1 MAMEPVEF
9 GFQDLDK
16 QDFKVEVEG
25 RASDKEVEVEVP
37 QDKKPEV
44 EIEIVDDTPPKDR
57 GRKPSDPPDD
67 PTDEELEGYS
77 EKVRKRMSHLT
88 KGYHDERRA
97 KETAFREKEE
107 AIRYAQQILE
117 ENKNL
122 KGTVGKNQEVLLEQ
136 AKRATAGEVEQA
148 KAKYKL
154 AYESGDSDAVVAA
167 QDDLT
172 AAKIKADRIN
182 NFRLPTVQTPEVA
195 VQQQQQTA
203 PAPQVD
209 EKAVNWQ
216 QNNSWFGSDDE
227 MTSFALGL
235 HQKLVKQG
243 LDPRSDEYYE
253 KINSRMRQVF
263 PDEFDADDEVEVEK
277 PRQKSNVVAPATRS
291 TAPKKIVLTPSSVA
305 LAKRLGVPLEEYAK
319 QVALGM
325 RK

>member
-9 GFQDLDK
+9 GFEDLDK

-25 RASDKEVEVEVP
+25 RASEKEVEVDVP
-37 QDKKPEV
+37 EDKKPEV
-44 EIEIVDDTPPKDR
+44 EIEIVDDTPPQDR
-57 GRKPSDPPDD
+57 NRKPSDPPED

-97 KETAFREKEE
+97 KEPAFREKEE
-107 AIRYAQQILE
+107 AIRFAQQILE

-136 AKRATAGEVEQA
+136 AKRATATEVEQA
-148 KAKYKL
+148 KAKYKI

-167 QDDLT
+167 QDELT
-172 AAKIKADRIN
+172 AAKIKADRVN
-182 NFRLPTVQTPEVA
+182 NFRLPAVQTPEVE
-195 VQQQQQTA
+195 VKQQQTA
-203 PAPQVD
+203 PSPQVD

-216 QNNSWFGSDDE
+216 KQNSWFGSDDE

-263 PDEFDADDEVEVEK
+263 PDEFDPADEVEVEK

-319 QVALGM
+319 QVALGQ

>member
-9 GFQDLDK
+9 GFEDLDK

-25 RASDKEVEVEVP
+25 RASEKEVEVEVP

-57 GRKPSDPPDD
+57 GRKPSDPPED

-182 NFRLPTVQTPEVA
+182 NFKLPTVQAPETE
-195 VQQQQQTA
+195 VQRQQT
-203 PAPQVD
+203 APQVD

-263 PDEFDADDEVEVEK
+263 PDEFDADEEVEVEK
-277 PRQKSNVVAPATRS
+277 PRQRSNVVAPATRS